1 MIVQRQIFTEI
12 ECDQIINL
20 IKENQN
26 IWENSDRRYESKSI
40 FYNEKT
46 KWIFDKMVNFFQE
59 STHHQ
64 ILELKKEIHFHTYNK
79 GDWFGKHNDTR
90 DRRVYSVG
98 ALLNS
103 DFDGGDFK
111 IYTPQET
118 TLTKNAG
125 NAYVFDVTYEHEITR
140 ITNGIKYSIIWF
152 VQDNHIK
159 IKQLSII

>member
-1 MIVQRQIFTEI
+1 
-12 ECDQIINL
+12 
-20 IKENQN
+20 
-26 IWENSDRRYESKSI
+26 
-40 FYNEKT
+40 
-46 KWIFDKMVNFFQE
+46 
-59 STHHQ
+59 
-64 ILELKKEIHFHTYNK
+64 
-79 GDWFGKHNDTR
+79 
-90 DRRVYSVG
+90 VG